1 VTAEHAHPGGSPA
14 SFDDLALP
22 RTELVATT
30 DAWVRSIE
38 PPYLYNHSVRA
49 YVFGRALGQA
59 GGLTPGEDYD
69 DELLFLGCVLHDVG
83 LTEPGDRDQRFEVDG
98 ADLAVRF
105 LLGNGVSPERAE
117 VVWDAIALHTSLG
130 IANRK
135 RPEIALMQAG
145 TAADVMGGPADL
157 PPGLADR
164 TLDALPR
171 LGLQNRLRDAITAQ
185 AAVNPAK
192 APPYTL
198 AGELVRT
205 HVPAAR
211 VAHWDD
217 MAAASGWEE

>member
-1 VTAEHAHPGGSPA
+1 MTTI
-14 SFDDLALP
+14 DDLALP
-22 RTELVATT
+22 QTELVATA

-49 YVFGRALGQA
+49 YVFGRALGQ
-59 GGLTPGEDYD
+59 GRGLEPGEDYD

-83 LTEPGDRDQRFEVDG
+83 LTQPGDGDQRFEVDG
-98 ADLAVRF
+98 ADLAVQF
-105 LLGNGVSPERAE
+105 LRDNGLPPERAE

-157 PPGLADR
+157 PPGLADQ
-164 TLDALPR
+164 TLDVLPR
-171 LGLQNRLRDAITAQ
+171 LGLQNSIREAITAQ
-185 AAVNPAK
+185 AAVKPAK

-198 AGELVRT
+198 PGELVRT
-205 HVPAAR
+205 YVPDAK
-211 VAHWDD
+211 VPTWED
-217 MAAASGWEE
+217 MAAASGWRE